1 MAKLGAN
8 QFSQRRRQ
16 IAPGIRISNW
26 IKRQRESLPGSPREE
41 NDDPAPVVELPR
53 QAFDYVPA
61 WIGQHLVECLSRAAR
76 TIGRY
81 NIGYQGSNTQHQYRR
96 VQVRTTNPNPLEI
109 TYEQLLLS
117 PPVGR
122 THSVA
127 SRQGARH
134 LPKPSLLQDLS

>member
-1 MAKLGAN
+1 MTRLLALLPDVPYPLDAGAKIRNEGLLRLLSADHEVDAIAFGAATSGAQLAGLVRSAEAGRSGQSQALRSDR

-61 WIGQHLVECLSRAAR
+61 WIGQHLVE
-76 TIGRY
+76 
-81 NIGYQGSNTQHQYRR
+81 
-96 VQVRTTNPNPLEI
+96 
-109 TYEQLLLS
+109 
-117 PPVGR
+117 
-122 THSVA
+122 
-127 SRQGARH
+127 
-134 LPKPSLLQDLS
+134 